1 MRLDITGRKVTVTP
15 PLRQLITKRLA
26 RIERV
31 LNDAAIAA
39 IVVVTKEKYRHKT
52 EIAVHTRGDRVLS
65 GNGEANAWHLSV
77 RAAVEK
83 IEQQAQTLKGKW
95 DARKRNSVGR
105 GRTGRVARATTPEP
119 QEAVDATPT
128 PRIVRNRR
136 YAVKP
141 MSLDDAALRVERGAD
156 TFVVFRN
163 ADTEAIS
170 ILYRRNDGNLG
181 LIEPE

>member
-15 PLRQLITKRLA
+15 ALRQLITTRLA
-26 RIERV
+26 RLERL
-31 LNDAAIAA
+31 LNDAAISALV
-39 IVVVTKEKYRHKT
+39 IVSKEKYRHKT

-65 GNGEANAWHLSV
+65 GNGESNAWPASV
-77 RAAVEK
+77 RAATAK

-95 DARKRNSVGR
+95 DARRRKSAAGR
-105 GRTGRVARATTPEP
+105 IVQAGAGEGEP
-119 QEAVDATPT
+119 AAAH

-136 YAVKP
+136 YPVKP
-141 MSLDDAALRVERGAD
+141 MTAEDAALRVERGPD
-156 TFVVFRN
+156 SFVVFRN
-163 ADTEAIS
+163 AETEAIS